1 MKKAVV
7 VGASSGIGEG
17 LAKLL
22 VKNDYIVG
30 ITGRRADLLNKIRN
44 ENPDKYIVKSFDI
57 SRTDLTPQQ
66 LEELVNE
73 LGGLDLLI
81 ISSGTGEINKT
92 LDFTIENRT
101 INTNVLGFTAV
112 ADWAYNYFE
121 KKKSG
126 HLVAIS
132 SIAGLRG
139 NRHAPSY
146 SASKSYQI
154 SYLEALQQKAGNSK
168 SPVFITDIRPG
179 FVDTKMAQGDNL
191 IWVSS
196 VEKAVKQIYKAIQLK
211 RKVAYITKRWAIIAI
226 IMRLIPDWIYNKF

>member
-30 ITGRRADLLNKIRN
+30 ITGRRADLLNNIRN

-81 ISSGTGEINKT
+81 ISSGTGNINYT
-92 LDFTIENRT
+92 LDFSIEKGTID
-101 INTNVLGFTAV
+101 TNVLGFTAV
-112 ADWAYNYFE
+112 ADWTYNYFE

-126 HLVAIS
+126 HLVVIS

-146 SASKSYQI
+146 NASKSYQI
-154 SYLEALQQKAGNSK
+154 NYLEALRQKASK
-168 SPVFITDIRPG
+168 AKCPIFITDIRPG
-179 FVDTKMAQGDNL
+179 FVDTNMAQGSRL
-191 IWVSS
+191 FWVSS
-196 VEKAVKQIYKAIQLK
+196 VEKASRQIYKAIQLK

-226 IMRLIPDWIYNKF
+226 IIKIIPDWIYNKF

>member
-22 VKNDYIVG
+22 VRNDYIVG

-44 ENPDKYIVKSFDI
+44 ENLDKYIVKSFDI
-57 SRTDLTPQQ
+57 CRTEIIPQQ

-73 LGGLDLLI
+73 LGGLDLLVI
-81 ISSGTGEINKT
+81 CSGTGNINYT
-92 LDFTIENRT
+92 LDFSIEKGTID
-101 INTNVLGFTAV
+101 TNVLGFTAV
-112 ADWAYNYFE
+112 ADWTYNYFE

-126 HLVAIS
+126 HLVVIS

-146 SASKSYQI
+146 NASKSYQI
-154 SYLEALQQKAGNSK
+154 NYLEALRQKACNSK
-168 SPVFITDIRPG
+168 CPILITDIRPG
-179 FVDTKMAQGDNL
+179 FVDTKMAQGTRL
-191 IWVSS
+191 FWVSS
-196 VEKAVKQIYKAIQLK
+196 VEKASRQIYQAIQRK
-211 RKVAYITKRWAIIAI
+211 RKVAYITKRWTIIAI
-226 IMRLIPDWIYNKF
+226 IMKLIPDWIYNKF